1 MRATIVSEPRERSE
15 PAKRRVRERAG
26 EAEGRSPSVKRRGV
40 RAATV
45 ASAILWI
52 GALHAATR
60 NVQQE
65 LFAPGLLSQT
75 GLYEASR
82 PGAIARG
89 VRQFSPQYPLWSDG
103 ASKVRWISLPPGTAI
118 DTTVP
123 GDWTFPV
130 GTKFWKEFSFNGRK
144 AETRFIWRAT
154 ADRWIFASYAWTAEG
169 TDAVLAPEE
178 GLPGVADIAAGKKHD
193 IPAANDCRACHG
205 TSRPGPL
212 GFNALQ
218 LSTDRDPNAIHGE
231 PLTGGM
237 ITLAALQSDGLLSPS
252 RPEWIASPPRIRTS
266 DPQTRAVLG
275 YFAANCGTCHNSSGE
290 IAYAGPS
297 LKHSDVAADGDAVAR
312 ALLNQ
317 ATAWQLPG
325 RADGTTRML
334 DAVAPD
340 ASAMLYRMRSR
351 RPTSQMP
358 PLGTVI
364 RDDEAIAF
372 ISSWIQKDL
381 GKN

>member
-1 MRATIVSEPRERSE
+1 MTY
-15 PAKRRVRERAG
+15 
-26 EAEGRSPSVKRRGV
+26 RGV

-45 ASAILWI
+45 ALSILWSAAMC

-60 NVQQE
+60 DVQQE
-65 LFAPGLLSQT
+65 LCAPALLSQT

-103 ASKVRWISLPPGTAI
+103 ASKVRWIYLPPGTAI

-123 GDWTFPV
+123 GDWAFPV
-130 GTKFWKEFSFNGRK
+130 GTKFWKEFTFTGRK

-154 ADRWIFASYAWTAEG
+154 ADRWIFASYAWNAEG
-169 TDAVLAPEE
+169 TDAVLAPDE
-178 GLPGVADIAAGKKHD
+178 GLFGVADIANGKTHD
-193 IPAANDCRACHG
+193 IPGVNDCRACHG
-205 TSRPGPL
+205 ASRPGPL

-231 PLTGGM
+231 PLAEGM
-237 ITLAALQSDGLLSPS
+237 MTLATLQSDGLLSPA
-252 RPEWIASPPRIRTS
+252 RPEWIATPPRIRTS

-275 YFAANCGTCHNSSGE
+275 YFAANCGTCHNTSGE

-358 PLGTVI
+358 PLGTKLK
-364 RDDEAIAF
+364 DEEAIAVVAK
-372 ISSWIQKDL
+372 WLEKR
-381 GKN
+381 